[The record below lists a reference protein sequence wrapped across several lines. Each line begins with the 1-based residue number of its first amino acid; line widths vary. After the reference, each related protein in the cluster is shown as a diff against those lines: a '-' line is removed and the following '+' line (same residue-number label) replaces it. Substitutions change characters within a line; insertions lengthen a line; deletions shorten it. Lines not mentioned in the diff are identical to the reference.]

1 MSSVSP
7 YQDLIACLHCDN
19 LCKYQHLSPGQ
30 KAICPNCGS
39 VLLYRKVN
47 SIERTLAIALAGL
60 LFFIP
65 AITMPLVGIS
75 VAGQYSDASLLACIS
90 ILIDDGF
97 PVSATLLFMF
107 TLIVPFIKL
116 SAAGY
121 LSISLKYNKV
131 TPNLLMF
138 FRSYKVLDN
147 WAMLH
152 VFFLGVVVSLYKLLS
167 LAQVSIGIG
176 LVSFALLLL
185 CTTLI
190 SVTMDEHFIWQTM
203 EDKLVR

>member
-19 LCKYQHLSPGQ
+19 LCKYQHLEPGQ
-30 KAICPNCGS
+30 KAICPNCGG
-39 VLLYRKVN
+39 VLLYRKTN
-47 SIERTLAIALAGL
+47 SIERTLAIALAGIL
-60 LFFIP
+60 LFVP
-65 AITMPLVGIS
+65 AVCMPMVGIS
-75 VAGQYSDASLLACIS
+75 VAGQYSDASLIKCIS

-107 TLIVPFIKL
+107 TLTVPLIKLL
-116 SAAGY
+116 SAAY
-121 LSISLKYNKV
+121 LNICLKFNKV
-131 TPNLLMF
+131 SPNLFMF
-138 FRSYKVLDN
+138 FRSYRVLDN
-147 WAMLH
+147 WAMQH
-152 VFFLGVVVSLYKLLS
+152 VFFLGIIVSLYKLLS
-167 LAQVSIGIG
+167 LAQVSIGVG

-203 EDKLVR
+203 EEKLVR